1 MAVMKKKGNKS
12 LPPIST
18 ASLPDVIF
26 MILFFF
32 MVSTTMRD
40 QELLVRYKLPEA
52 TEVQKL
58 EKKSLVSYIHIG
70 QPSLVMQA
78 KFGTAP
84 RIQLNDSYKTTK
96 DILDF
101 VAAER
106 DKLSEADRA
115 SMTICLKADQTTKMG
130 IVTDVKQE
138 LRRFQVAGILNPES
152 YRKRAEVGLQP
163 FFMCHTDSYTASSI
177 FKRMPAT
184 ARRQG
189 KFGPG
194 I

>member
-70 QPSLVMQA
+70 QPTLAMQA
-78 KFGTAP
+78 QFGTP
-84 RIQLNDSYKTTK
+84 RIQLNDSYKTTR

-115 SMTICLKADQTTKMG
+115 SMTVCLKADQSTKMG

-138 LRRFQVAGILNPES
+138 LRRANALKIS
-152 YRKRAEVGLQP
+152 YAAAKSLG
-163 FFMCHTDSYTASSI
+163 Y
-177 FKRMPAT
+177 
-184 ARRQG
+184 
-189 KFGPG
+189 
-194 I
+194 

>member
-1 MAVMKKKGNKS
+1 MKKKGDKS

-32 MVSTTMRD
+32 MVTTTMRD
-40 QELLVRYKLPEA
+40 QELLVRYRLPDA

-70 QPSLVMQA
+70 VPIQQMQA

-84 RIQLNDSYKTTK
+84 KIQLNDSYKTTK

-101 VAAER
+101 VAGER
-106 DKLSEADRA
+106 DKLNEFDRA
-115 SMTICLKADQTTKMG
+115 SMTICLKSDENTRMG
-130 IVTDVKQE
+130 IIADVKQE
-138 LRRFQVAGILNPES
+138 LRRANALKIS
-152 YRKRAEVGLQP
+152 Y
-163 FFMCHTDSYTASSI
+163 ASS
-177 FKRMPAT
+177 KVLSY
-184 ARRQG
+184 
-189 KFGPG
+189 
-194 I
+194 

>member
-1 MAVMKKKGNKS
+1 MAAMKKKDGRG

-40 QELLVRYKLPEA
+40 QELLVRYKLPDA

-58 EKKSLVSYIHIG
+58 EKKALVSYIHVG
-70 QPSLVMQA
+70 QPTPSMQI

-84 RIQLNDSYKTTK
+84 RIQLNDSYRTAR
-96 DILDF
+96 DIGEF

-106 DKLSEADRA
+106 EKLAEADRA
-115 SMTICLKADQTTKMG
+115 AMTTCLKADQNTKMG

-138 LRRFQVAGILNPES
+138 LRRANALKIS
-152 YRKRAEVGLQP
+152 YA
-163 FFMCHTDSYTASSI
+163 ASKSL
-177 FKRMPAT
+177 
-184 ARRQG
+184 G
-189 KFGPG
+189 Y
-194 I
+194 